1 MSPFRS
7 LVTRVPLK
15 VLVGWLAASMV
26 GWLGVAL
33 VCLGIEREVYAVPLT
48 ATQVLAVIGGM
59 EGTALALALTILAV
73 FVLVERADDAQRNA
87 PKTRRAVAWTTPLST
102 GGHPVVASAL
112 PRWRATVL
120 Q

>member
-7 LVTRVPLK
+7 LVTRIPLK
-15 VLVGWLAASMV
+15 VLVGWLVASMV

-33 VCLGIEREVYAVPLT
+33 LCLGIEREIYRVPLT
-48 ATQVLAVIGGM
+48 AMQVIAVVGGM
-59 EGTALALALTILAV
+59 EGTALALALSILAI
-73 FVLVERADDAQRNA
+73 FVLVGRAEAAQGNA
-87 PKTRRAVAWTTPLST
+87 PKTRRAVAWKTPLST